1 MRAIDDLLQR
11 LEEAVARGDPEALAA
26 LLCREVSAVFSGTS
40 EPVRGREAVLATW
53 KRHMAQWSEV
63 RIARRH
69 TVVRIHSDVAWG
81 SFMWDGEGPGGWEM
95 LPAGGRTVDGCDAV
109 GRWWVAAGAD
119 AYVHALSRLGVAP
132 GRRVDDRHL
141 FACIS
146 VLSKASSAGG
156 KGYFIW

>member
-81 SFMWDGEGPGGWEM
+81 SFMWDGEGRVDGKCYRLEDERWTVVMLWEDGGWRLAQTHTSMPYRDWESH
-95 LPAGGRTVDGCDAV
+95 RVDG
-109 GRWWVAAGAD
+109 
-119 AYVHALSRLGVAP
+119 
-132 GRRVDDRHL
+132 
-141 FACIS
+141 
-146 VLSKASSAGG
+146 
-156 KGYFIW
+156 